1 MFGRLFFSLLAAYIS
16 FASCLIGPHHGTEDY
31 HWVNSWVA
39 MPQIP
44 EYTNLPGSGYYNQSN
59 LVFPNS
65 TLRQTIQTSIGGKQI
80 RLRISNQFGAVN
92 LPITAVTVA

>member
-16 FASCLIGPHHGTEDY
+16 FASCLLGPHHGTEDY

-44 EYTNLPGSGYYNQSN
+44 EYTNLPGPGYYNQSN

>member
-1 MFGRLFFSLLAAYIS
+1 
-16 FASCLIGPHHGTEDY
+16 
-31 HWVNSWVA
+31 

-44 EYTNLPGSGYYNQSN
+44 EYTNLPGPGYYNQSN

>member
-1 MFGRLFFSLLAAYIS
+1 MLGRTFFSLLAAYAG

-44 EYTNLPGSGYYNQSN
+44 EYTNLPGPGYYNQSN
-59 LVFPNS
+59 LVFLNS
-65 TLRQTIQTSIGGKQI
+65 TLRQTIHTSIGGQQI

-92 LPITAVTVA
+92 LPITAVTIA

>member
-1 MFGRLFFSLLAAYIS
+1 MFGRVLFSLLAAYIS
-16 FASCLIGPHHGTEDY
+16 FASCLLGPHHGTDDY

-44 EYTNLPGSGYYNQSN
+44 EYTNLPGPGYYNQSN